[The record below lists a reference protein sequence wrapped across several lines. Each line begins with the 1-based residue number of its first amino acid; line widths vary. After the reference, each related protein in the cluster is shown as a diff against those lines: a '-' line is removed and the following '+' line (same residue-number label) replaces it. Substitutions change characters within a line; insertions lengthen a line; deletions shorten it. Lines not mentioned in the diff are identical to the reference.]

1 MVTKP
6 TGKPPGRPQIP
17 LRDHPLRFDLAL
29 AEAIRWGRKVG
40 LHRAIVL
47 AVVELRAR
55 KTDAEPSPRLVRHL
69 ERGGT
74 IVSYDIS
81 TLSGSPNETIDL
93 SKRIQAVNTLEK
105 MLRREVSDT
114 DKEYFLKLATC
125 MFSALFSKKSLD
137 ERATGIE
144 LLSREIGEE
153 GHFAEMVA
161 GM

>member
-1 MVTKP
+1 
-6 TGKPPGRPQIP
+6 
-17 LRDHPLRFDLAL
+17 
-29 AEAIRWGRKVG
+29 
-40 LHRAIVL
+40 
-47 AVVELRAR
+47 
-55 KTDAEPSPRLVRHL
+55 
-69 ERGGT
+69 
-74 IVSYDIS
+74 
-81 TLSGSPNETIDL
+81 LSGSPNETIDL

-161 GM
+161 GMRASVAGDATRNWPELFPVGTASDM